1 MRLYVLSVKGR
12 PQKCKRDRQRGCKN
26 NNQSFAPVVVTKRS
40 SFLVV
45 KAKLVRA
52 DRSPL
57 LLQQRNRGACGETVV
72 RSMSA
77 LALFSVIPD
86 PAIDNRS
93 LYCKPLDRIPTEMES
108 ESSTSGCDYPE
119 NETNE
124 RAGAR
129 GDSLLTMDAGQ
140 TTSAEPKTLS
150 FVKNDFMIA
159 SGALSEISYSLSD
172 GGDDGTEHSCSS
184 SQGQSLGRPGKGRSF
199 ESEAARLALHPE
211 QTDVFQRFP
220 PTASPSFQGISPTRD
235 TMESKSDHTPSPPR
249 RRGSAFRVSVKAEK
263 KLLEEAPPEPAVV
276 LPPENVA
283 LQTPAPGRRKKGSW
297 LYFLRGSASSST
309 TSSDSVAI
317 AAAVEAFSGGGEVT
331 KNLRTRG
338 SLLGSFA
345 RRSSVQSSL
354 PENEIVNG
362 GIARDRQPRRQ
373 SLMRS
378 FLRSSQTMVQLEFE
392 EANERRQVEGVS
404 AKGGR
409 FDASPKK
416 PSRRGTMSMSLRRSV
431 AKFPGPDQVPE
442 IKGAKC
448 KDPSEDIIR
457 DPSVSQGAPVLKETQ
472 SQLASEVAV
481 ESISQPCTEAKSQ
494 VGPSKFSAPPQV
506 SLKSSFVM
514 AAKYKMS
521 QPNLERSNSASESTE
536 DDSSPQDRQRQ
547 FTILDSNMRRTLALT
562 DIASK
567 YPTPAGSPSTSSSS
581 SISFNSL
588 ESPVRNEKLSVPC
601 QPRNM
606 NQVSSSNGRAR
617 AENGKVRG
625 ALKVATHQGSVSQ
638 SYYPSGHTLHDSQCN
653 QDKRRTTGSKSVSGP
668 VAGPVK
674 TTLNGNRVRFSTATI
689 WLHPMILGD
698 SPSTSSG
705 PPITLAWRPLSS
717 KPTEMDINA
726 FEISRVVRQS
736 PCGAA
741 TPVPR
746 RALKQLAI
754 PRQRR
759 VEILLSAGFTA
770 AEIQSAADQTAS
782 QKAAKPSRRTS
793 GLIAQV
799 RRAVSS
805 RPKARRQ
812 VVSKQCTVL
821 GRKTV
826 SIDTSRLKMDE
837 LADAVPLKPKR
848 TQSVDLTVESEDI
861 QRKLMLLTRD
871 SVDDY
876 MSDDETPLPVP
887 GPCLT
892 PMTGLTADTLPCL
905 PRRYQSMEFGLD
917 IPEDIESLRG
927 LALAPNSGG
936 RYEEEDD
943 DPLPALPGPRDF
955 TTQIRSPTDS
965 ALPSNKSMFGSRPC
979 ETSLDSSSSS
989 SEEDAPHVVT
999 GPAVS
1004 ATRARIA
1011 I

>member
-1 MRLYVLSVKGR
+1 
-12 PQKCKRDRQRGCKN
+12 
-26 NNQSFAPVVVTKRS
+26 
-40 SFLVV
+40 
-45 KAKLVRA
+45 
-52 DRSPL
+52 
-57 LLQQRNRGACGETVV
+57 
-72 RSMSA
+72 MSA

-86 PAIDNRS
+86 PAIDNHG

-108 ESSTSGCDYPE
+108 ESSTSGCDYLE

-129 GDSLLTMDAGQ
+129 GDSLLATDTRQ

-150 FVKNDFMIA
+150 FVKNDYMTT
-159 SGALSEISYSLSD
+159 SGALSEISHSLSD

-184 SQGQSLGRPGKGRSF
+184 SQGQSRGRPGKGRSF
-199 ESEAARLALHPE
+199 ESEAARLALNPE
-211 QTDVFQRFP
+211 HNDDFQRFP

-249 RRGSAFRVSVKAEK
+249 RRGSAFRVSVTAEK
-263 KLLEEAPPEPAVV
+263 KIPEEAPTEPAVV
-276 LPPENVA
+276 LPPENLV
-283 LQTPAPGRRKKGSW
+283 LQAPAPGRRGKKGSW

-309 TSSDSVAI
+309 TSSDSAAI
-317 AAAVEAFSGGGEVT
+317 AAAVQAFSGGGEVT
-331 KNLRTRG
+331 KNPRTRA

-354 PENEIVNG
+354 PENETVNG
-362 GIARDRQPRRQ
+362 GVARDRQPRRQ

-409 FDASPKK
+409 SDASPKK

-431 AKFPGPDQVPE
+431 AKFPGPDQVLE
-442 IKGAKC
+442 IKGGKC
-448 KDPSEDIIR
+448 KDPSEDVAR
-457 DPSVSQGAPVLKETQ
+457 NPSMSQGTLELKETQ
-472 SQLASEVAV
+472 SKAASEVAI
-481 ESISQPCTEAKSQ
+481 ESRSQPPPEAKSQ
-494 VGPSKFSAPPQV
+494 HDSSKFSAPPQV

-588 ESPVRNEKLSVPC
+588 ESPVRSEKLSVPC
-601 QPRNM
+601 QSRNM
-606 NQVSSSNGRAR
+606 NQVSSGKSRAR
-617 AENGKVRG
+617 FENGKVRG
-625 ALKVATHQGSVSQ
+625 ALKVATHQGSMSQ

-653 QDKRRTTGSKSVSGP
+653 QDKRRATGSKSVSGP
-668 VAGPVK
+668 VADPVK

-741 TPVPR
+741 APAPR

-812 VVSKQCTVL
+812 VVSKQCPVL

-905 PRRYQSMEFGLD
+905 PRRYQSMEFGVD
-917 IPEDIESLRG
+917 IPGDIESLRG

-936 RYEEEDD
+936 RFEEEDD

-965 ALPSNKSMFGSRPC
+965 VLPSNKAMFGSRPC